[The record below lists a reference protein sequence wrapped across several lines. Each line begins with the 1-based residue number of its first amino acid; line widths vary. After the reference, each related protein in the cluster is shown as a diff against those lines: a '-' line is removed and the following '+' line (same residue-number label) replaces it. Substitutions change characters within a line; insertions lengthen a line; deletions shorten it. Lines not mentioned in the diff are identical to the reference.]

1 VSQVLNMRYPK
12 ELLKRID
19 EFKERKGFTTR
30 TQTIIYLIQYAL
42 EQSDNRGDSSPT
54 YSLGYRPSHSLRWE
68 SSRLKTI
75 KSTVNMSYRIFT
87 LLISSITYP

>member
-1 VSQVLNMRYPK
+1 MIYKYYSVYHFNTKGGYAVSQVLNMRYPK

-42 EQSDNRGDSSPT
+42 EQSDNRDG
-54 YSLGYRPSHSLRWE
+54 
-68 SSRLKTI
+68 K
-75 KSTVNMSYRIFT
+75 
-87 LLISSITYP
+87 